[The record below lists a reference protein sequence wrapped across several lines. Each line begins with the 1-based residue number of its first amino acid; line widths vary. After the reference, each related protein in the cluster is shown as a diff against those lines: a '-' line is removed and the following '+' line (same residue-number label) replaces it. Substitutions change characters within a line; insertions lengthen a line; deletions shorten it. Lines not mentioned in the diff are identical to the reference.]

1 MDLEKEIDQPKMTDL
16 VEQAKTTQ
24 ITYMKLSEMQAIV
37 DYNQIY
43 NKIEKP
49 LGAIVELI
57 FRMTSGIGITGNA
70 DVTGL

>member
-1 MDLEKEIDQPKMTDL
+1 MTDL

-24 ITYMKLSEMQAIV
+24 ITYMKLYEMKAIV

-57 FRMTSGIGITGNA
+57 FRMASGICITGSS
-70 DVTGL
+70 DEMRFEE